1 MGVNARFR
9 PPDDQVEALATGCRN
24 IYGISIGPDK
34 TIYRADNDADD
45 YAGQV
50 LALKGHREV

>member
-1 MGVNARFR
+1 MGVIARFR
-9 PPDDQVEALATGCRN
+9 PSGDQVEVFATGCRN
-24 IYGISIGPDK
+24 IYEISIGPDK